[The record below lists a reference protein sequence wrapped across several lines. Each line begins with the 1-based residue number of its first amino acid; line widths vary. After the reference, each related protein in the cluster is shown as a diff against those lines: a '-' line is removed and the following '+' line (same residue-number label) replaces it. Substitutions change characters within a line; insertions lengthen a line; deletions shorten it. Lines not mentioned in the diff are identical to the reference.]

1 MDINDDQKKR
11 HFLILDANILID
23 FCQCDRTVFKLIYK
37 VLVESGGLPAEDAT
51 DIILKMQEINPKYIT
66 DNIVKK
72 AFKRIGVA
80 DS

>member
-1 MDINDDQKKR
+1 
-11 HFLILDANILID
+11 
-23 FCQCDRTVFKLIYK
+23 
-37 VLVESGGLPAEDAT
+37 VESGGLPAEDVT
-51 DIILKMQEINPKYIT
+51 DIILNMQEINPKYIT